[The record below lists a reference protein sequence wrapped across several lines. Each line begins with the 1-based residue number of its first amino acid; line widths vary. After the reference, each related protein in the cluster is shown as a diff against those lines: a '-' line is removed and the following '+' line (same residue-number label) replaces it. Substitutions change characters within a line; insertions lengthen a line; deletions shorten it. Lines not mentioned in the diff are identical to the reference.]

1 MYLSEA
7 ILAMEMNLRSTCMML
22 EAVRNNQVEK
32 AVDLDWL
39 PMQDHLAQCVT
50 TRTIDECSTAED
62 CLKYLEQLY
71 KGLTEAMEH
80 YENAN
85 EKVGSINLEVAQF
98 VDMLMG
104 YIGHSFPEN
113 YVECARECL
122 DAYEQ
127 MPIDSVEDKCV
138 DNFISWR
145 RKVLNKFDDILK
157 KHNIDI
163 TNKGDWS
170 ICEAYLVE
178 WLGRKYW
185 KE

>member
-1 MYLSEA
+1 MYLSDA
-7 ILAMEMNLRSTCMML
+7 ILAMKMNLRSTCMML
-22 EAVRNNQVEK
+22 EAVRNNQVDK

-62 CLKYLEQLY
+62 CLKYLEQLH

-85 EKVGSINLEVAQF
+85 EKVGSINSEVAQF

-127 MPIDSVEDKCV
+127 IPIDPEEDKGV
-138 DNFISWR
+138 DSFNSWR
-145 RKVLNKFDDILK
+145 RMVLNKFDDILK

-170 ICEAYLVE
+170 IREAYLAE

-185 KE
+185 K